1 MEYETLLVD
10 LKDRVAI
17 VRMNREESM
26 NALEYQLCVDLV
38 NCFKALSKND
48 EAKVV
53 ILTGSGK
60 AFSAGGDLRELKKRM
75 KVSEAKNYVLHVS
88 EIIPVIKN
96 LEKPVIAAVNGAAIG
111 AGFSIAMACDL
122 VVASEKAIFSQAFVH
137 IGLVP
142 DLGGTYFTPRL
153 VGLNMAKELAFTG
166 KFVSAHELARLRMIN
181 YVVPPEELETKA
193 FDLAY
198 QIAESS
204 SLAIGLSK
212 KLLNQSL
219 NSNFEEMLKLEAQY
233 QATCM
238 QSEDCKER
246 VKGFFEKRKNRFKGK

>member
-26 NALEYQLCVDLV
+26 NALEYQLRVDLV
-38 NCFKALSKND
+38 NCFKALSKYD

-53 ILTGSGK
+53 ILTGRGK
-60 AFSAGGDLRELKKRM
+60 AFSAGGDLRELKERM

-88 EIIPVIKN
+88 EIIHVIKN

-122 VVASEKAIFSQAFVH
+122 VVASEKAIFSQAFVQM
-137 IGLVP
+137 GLIP
-142 DLGGTYFTPRL
+142 DLGATYFTPHL
-153 VGLNMAKELAFTG
+153 IGLQKAKELALTG
-166 KFVSAHELARLRMIN
+166 INISPHELAKSGMIN
-181 YVVPPEELETKA
+181 YVVPPEELEAKA
-193 FDLAY
+193 FHLAR
-198 QIAESS
+198 QITEAP
-204 SLAIGLSK
+204 LLVLGLTK

-219 NSNFEEMLKLEAQY
+219 NSNLDEMLELEAQA
-233 QATCM
+233 QATCL
-238 QSEDCKER
+238 QSEDSMECIKA
-246 VKGFFEKRKNRFKGK
+246 FFEKRKKPI